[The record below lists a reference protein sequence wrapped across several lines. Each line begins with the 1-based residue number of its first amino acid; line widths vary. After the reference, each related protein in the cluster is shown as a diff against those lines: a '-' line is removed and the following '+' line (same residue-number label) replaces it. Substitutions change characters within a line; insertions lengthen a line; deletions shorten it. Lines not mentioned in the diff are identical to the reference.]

1 MERIKLAVLDFDSTL
16 CRSETLFSIY
26 SAWIK
31 NTEEAKRWKK
41 EIAEEVAEYRLDY
54 SVSLTKRAKALR
66 GIPIDFVKECCRKL
80 EYNKG
85 AKELIQGLK
94 QQGYIIVVMSGGF
107 EDAVE
112 LTKDIGVDEVF
123 ANNFVLDSHG
133 RLTGQVTGCMM
144 HNSSKGQML
153 RKLQKL
159 MGVAPENTL
168 VVGDGA
174 NDLSMF
180 HYSDTRVAFCAC
192 ELLKSHA
199 NVVINEPDL
208 SLILNELKS

>member
-1 MERIKLAVLDFDSTL
+1 MKLAVLDFDSTL
-16 CRSETLFSIY
+16 CRSETLFNIY

-31 NTEEAKRWKK
+31 NPDEAKKWKK
-41 EIAEEVAEYRLDY
+41 EIAEEIKEHQLDY
-54 SVSLTKRAKALR
+54 VDSLTKRAAAMR
-66 GIPIDFVKECCRKL
+66 GIPITFVKEQCRKL

-85 AKELIQGLK
+85 AEELVQRLK
-94 QQGYIIVVMSGGF
+94 NDGYRVIVMSGGF

-144 HNSSKGQML
+144 HNSSKGQIL
-153 RKLQKL
+153 QKLQKL
-159 MGVAPENTL
+159 MGIKPKNTL
-168 VVGDGA
+168 VIGDGA

-180 HYSDTRVAFCAC
+180 HYSDIRVAFCAC
-192 ELLKSHA
+192 EVLKNHA
-199 NVVINEPDL
+199 NIIINEPDL
-208 SLILNELKS
+208 SLILAELKI